1 MKQSNILQ
9 RTVKNKIIQLAA
21 TVTVFFTFNS
31 FYANAQNTAK
41 TLKTAES
48 ALKGLQEEL
57 IVIIPLAATVIL
69 LCLAIFYAGRY
80 IEKDTFLRWSI
91 GIIIAGS
98 AAQIVT
104 LLFKGTN
111 VAA

>member
-9 RTVKNKIIQLAA
+9 RTVKNKIIQLSAS
-21 TVTVFFTFNS
+21 VTVFFTFS
-31 FYANAQNTAK
+31 SLCANAQQQVKTLTTAK
-41 TLKTAES
+41 T
-48 ALKGLQEEL
+48 ALEGLRDDIIGL
-57 IVIIPLAATVIL
+57 IPIAATIIL

-91 GIIIAGS
+91 GVVIAGS

-104 LLFKGTN
+104 LLFKT
-111 VAA
+111 A